1 MKPSLYNEIFLSDKR
16 YIFYKN
22 KKFFIKK
29 MIKNID
35 NLYNKII
42 KNKVG
47 TVSISSKNK
56 IDFITQFYALNRAG
70 FPVLLNNTNLVNK
83 IKKENLKI
91 NYFFKNGNLK
101 KINNK
106 LNKNYKYNIII
117 KTSGST
123 TDNRYVFLKNNNVSF
138 ISKNMNSAMNLFNKS
153 FYELIHAPLDHAFA
167 FGRLHSLLSSNNYF
181 AISNEINISNF
192 FDILQLKKK
201 INAISI
207 NAKILST
214 IINLDF
220 KLFKRITKNIKYI
233 QISSGFFP
241 LNLRRKLLSLGINLY
256 INYGMTEAMRSTF
269 LDCSKYKNKIATEG
283 KPFKGIKIKIKKI
296 NNNKIGEILI
306 KGRNLAYSYSNRKIW
321 NKRIHDGYFKS
332 GDIGYLDEDNFL
344 IFKGRDNDRIDIKG
358 NIFYASNLEA
368 KLKKEFNLKNVKIYN
383 KTNFKNDN
391 KVYLFLEKKLKK
403 KEIYIFFQNEDI
415 NLSFE
420 KIIFTKFNF
429 NETGKL
435 NVNNLI
441 KLINEKKDKY

>member
-1 MKPSLYNEIFLSDKR
+1 MKPSLYKEIFLSDTR
-16 YIFYKN
+16 HIFYNN
-22 KKFFIKK
+22 KKIFVK
-29 MIKNID
+29 
-35 NLYNKII
+35 KII
-42 KNKVG
+42 KNVDNLYKKIIKKKVG

-70 FPVLLNNTNLVNK
+70 FPALLNSTNSINK
-83 IKKENLKI
+83 VRKENLTI
-91 NYFFKNGNLK
+91 NYIFKNGNLK
-101 KINNK
+101 KINNNF
-106 LNKNYKYNIII
+106 NKNYRYNIII

-123 TDNRYVFLKNNNVSF
+123 SDNRYVFLKNNNISF
-138 ISKNMNSAMNLFNKS
+138 ICSNMNSEMNLFNNS

-167 FGRLHSLLSSNNYF
+167 FGRLHSLLSSNNHF

-192 FDILQLKKK
+192 FNILQFKKK

-207 NAKILST
+207 TAKILST
-214 IINLDF
+214 IVNLDF
-220 KLFKRITKNIKYI
+220 KLFKKITKDIKYI

-241 LNLRRKLLSLGINLY
+241 LNLRRKLLALGINLY

-306 KGRNLAYSYSNRKIW
+306 KGKNLAYSYSNRKIW
-321 NKRIHDGYFKS
+321 SQKIHNGYFKS

-344 IFKGRDNDRIDIKG
+344 IFKGRDNDKIDFKG
-358 NIFYASNLEA
+358 NIFYASNLET
-368 KLKKEFNLKNVKIYN
+368 KLKKKFQLKNVKILN
-383 KTNFKNDN
+383 KTNLKKDN

-403 KEIYIFFQNEDI
+403 KEIYIFFQNENI

-420 KIIFTKFNF
+420 KIIYTKFHF

-435 NVNNLI
+435 KVNNLI
-441 KLINEKKDKY
+441 KLINEKKY